1 MTWKKGAK
9 IVLAV
14 AALWLLIFFAD
25 YITVRGAGRAPVFCI
40 ADEKASHYTG
50 LGYSYDAGFNSFSGQ
65 YEYCLYLFGHA
76 VRSTFTNGIPQ

>member
-1 MTWKKGAK
+1 MTRKRAAK

-14 AALWLLIFFAD
+14 PALWLLIFLAD
-25 YITVRGAGRAPVFCI
+25 YVTVRGAGRAPVFCI

-76 VRSTFTNGIPQ
+76 VRSTFTNGITQ